1 MSLPSRGEAE
11 SLVMGETFATVTV
24 VWRSYRA
31 LYFYA
36 RACTSMI
43 VAACS
48 RHDHDFASKTNA
60 RRALLLSST
69 PRIRIFVGTFG
80 KYTNARPLVGSKRDN
95 SVNIWQISGWREE
108 KGGGGGG
115 CDDRHACVTR
125 NTDSREGKKAGIK
138 VEISSNRVRIDAL
151 SRHRQPFFPP
161 FAGRRRK
168 EISDQEKWNYSNWFI
183 YD

>member
-1 MSLPSRGEAE
+1 
-11 SLVMGETFATVTV
+11 MGETFATVTV

-80 KYTNARPLVGSKRDN
+80 KYTNARPLVGSKRDD

-108 KGGGGGG
+108 KGGRVRVWWLSCMRDTKYGFEG
-115 CDDRHACVTR
+115 
-125 NTDSREGKKAGIK
+125 GKKGWYQSGNLLESCPNRCFVATPTTIFSSICRKKKKGDFGSRK
-138 VEISSNRVRIDAL
+138 MELFQLVYLRLKYISR
-151 SRHRQPFFPP
+151 SRSR
-161 FAGRRRK
+161 
-168 EISDQEKWNYSNWFI
+168 
-183 YD
+183 

>member
-1 MSLPSRGEAE
+1 
-11 SLVMGETFATVTV
+11 MGETFATVTV

-95 SVNIWQISGWREE
+95 SVNIWQISGRREE

-125 NTDSREGKKAGIK
+125 NTDSRGGKKGWYQSGNLLESCPNRCFVATPTTIFPSICKKKKKGDFGSRK
-138 VEISSNRVRIDAL
+138 MELFQLVYLRLKYISR
-151 SRHRQPFFPP
+151 SRSR
-161 FAGRRRK
+161 
-168 EISDQEKWNYSNWFI
+168 
-183 YD
+183 